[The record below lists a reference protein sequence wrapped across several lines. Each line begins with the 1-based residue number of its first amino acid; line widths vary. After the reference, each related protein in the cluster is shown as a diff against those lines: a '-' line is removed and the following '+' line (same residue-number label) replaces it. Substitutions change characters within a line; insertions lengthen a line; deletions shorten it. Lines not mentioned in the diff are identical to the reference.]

1 MKPTPFGS
9 TPASGTCGTEYSGSK
24 HHAACPKGEHR
35 HDVDLEGGD
44 LFGRDRV
51 GVFGRQQHAERVAV
65 VDGHDPDP
73 AVRVGDAGDHGPT
86 TGNVQAPADQSS
98 WIHV

>member
-1 MKPTPFGS
+1 MNPTPFGS
-9 TPASGTCGTEYSGSK
+9 TPASGTCGTEYSGSSITPLAPGASTATTSILK
-24 HHAACPKGEHR
+24 AVISSAGIASGSSDDSSTR
-35 HDVDLEGGD
+35 
-44 LFGRDRV
+44 
-51 GVFGRQQHAERVAV
+51 ERVAV